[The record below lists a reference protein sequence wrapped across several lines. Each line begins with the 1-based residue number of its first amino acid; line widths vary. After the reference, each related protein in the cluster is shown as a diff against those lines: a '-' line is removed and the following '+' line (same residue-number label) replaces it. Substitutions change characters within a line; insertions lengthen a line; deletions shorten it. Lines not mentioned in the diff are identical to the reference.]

1 MNHLRSVTDDTP
13 NGAPLSNNQTLR
25 VLGFLL
31 IYGALVP
38 PVAVI
43 LWRVAT
49 GAW

>member
-1 MNHLRSVTDDTP
+1 MPTPIRPDDTP

-31 IYGALVP
+31 VYGAVAP

-43 LWRVAT
+43 LWRLAT